1 MRFPLASSTKV
12 LHQGGY
18 RVSNKHTPRCFLV
31 RLSSISLLCFGL
43 ADGGSARAP
52 SRSNLFK
59 AQALLISLAGCTQA
73 FVPVILLI
81 GVAITEAPMKYTCK
95 AATKLSLALAVGLA
109 FAISLSAQQQEGPQT
124 DAPPPVAP
132 KPAPAPAQA
141 GSGEKVIVP
150 AGTRVGVV
158 VQNGISTRSAKP
170 GDSVYLQTSFPI
182 TIGNRIVIPVGSYLR
197 GELVESKRPGRVKG
211 RGEFRM
217 RLNTLI
223 LPTGYTVDLNAAPRS
238 ADSGG
243 KETMD
248 SEGKITGGSDK
259 GKDVGT
265 VAETTATG
273 AGIGAIAGHGKGAG
287 IGAGIG
293 AVAGLA
299 AVLLTRGPEAELP
312 RGSTMDIVLDHD
324 LSLDG
329 SQIQFNNLGQFQP
342 VIQSP
347 VRPQQPEP

>member
-1 MRFPLASSTKV
+1 M
-12 LHQGGY
+12 
-18 RVSNKHTPRCFLV
+18 SNKHTPRCFLV

-109 FAISLSAQQQEGPQT
+109 CAISLSAQQQEGPQT

-158 VQNGISTRSAKP
+158 LQNGISTRSAKP

-182 TIGNRIVIPVGSYLR
+182 TVGNRIVIPVGSYLR
-197 GELVESKRPGRVKG
+197 GELIESKRPGRIKG

-223 LPTGYTVDLNAAPRS
+223 FPTGYTVDMNAAPRR

-243 KETMD
+243 RETMD
-248 SEGKITGGSDK
+248 EEGKITGPGDK
-259 GKDVGT
+259 AKDAGT
-265 VAETTATG
+265 IATTTAEG
-273 AGIGAIAGHGKGAG
+273 AGIGAIATRTPKGAG

-293 AVAGLA
+293 AAVGLA
-299 AVLLTRGPEAELP
+299 AVLLTRGPEAEMP
-312 RGSTMDIVLDHD
+312 RGSTMDVVFERRLV
-324 LSLDG
+324 LDG
-329 SQIQFNNLGQFQP
+329 SQIQFTNLGQFNSVVQP
-342 VIQSP
+342 P
-347 VRPQQPEP
+347 VRRPDDRDRPY